1 MAFRVHFFSTSSIF
15 YSRGFLFT
23 LKSKYQIGRNYVDYR
38 KDSSLKKNDFL
49 FEQGLVYT
57 ITDVE
62 DLHQWMVTHLQ
73 GHRLF
78 ERLTAEELAA
88 DPVVP
93 KLYESTEE
101 GQKVTR
107 NKGDKFLAVFRRT
120 ADPHNAAV

>member
-1 MAFRVHFFSTSSIF
+1 M
-15 YSRGFLFT
+15 
-23 LKSKYQIGRNYVDYR
+23 
-38 KDSSLKKNDFL
+38 KKNDFL

-120 ADPHNAAV
+120 ADPHNAGV